1 MASQDVEVN
10 GVLYAPITQARYNEL
25 LESLQENR
33 ECRYLGVEEARVWCV
48 AHKGTETLAEGLKA
62 CTAKELHDLSYAT
75 LPSGWWGWT
84 ENIIYL
90 AYKCLE
96 EREKRRSAEVTAA
109 EVEVVMPE
117 DEEVDGDGADN
128 D

>member
-25 LESLQENR
+25 LEALQENR

-62 CTAKELHDLSYAT
+62 CTPKELHDLAYSV
-75 LPSGWWGWT
+75 LPSGWWNLT

-96 EREKRRSAEVTAA
+96 EREKRRASELENTA
-109 EVEVVMPE
+109 VKTVMPE
-117 DEEVDGDGADN
+117 EVGEDGAD
-128 D
+128 DD